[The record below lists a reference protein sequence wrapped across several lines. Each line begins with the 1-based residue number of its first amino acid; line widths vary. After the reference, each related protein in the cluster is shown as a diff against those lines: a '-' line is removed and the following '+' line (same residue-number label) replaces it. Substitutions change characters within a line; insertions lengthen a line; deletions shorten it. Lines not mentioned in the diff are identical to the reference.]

1 MRAYLAEMVEANNNK
16 KKYILLW
23 SVYMELKIYLLYIY

>member
-1 MRAYLAEMVEANNNK
+1 MRAYLAEMVEANSN

-23 SVYMELKIYLLYIY
+23 SVYMELKIYLLCIY